1 MDLLKKTHKNKE
13 IINILKNNQN
23 YLKISKEDKAIFNE
37 TIKTIISQ
45 GDNITDASTLTWIK
59 EISKTANAI
68 NVVWAVVEEEKSIET
83 SANNLPETQV
93 DTIVVF

>member
-1 MDLLKKTHKNKE
+1 MARTDSFCYQ
-13 IINILKNNQN
+13 KNNQN
-23 YLKISKEDKAIFNE
+23 YLKISKEDKTIFNE

-45 GDNITDASTLTWIK
+45 GDNITDVNTLTWIK
-59 EISKTANAI
+59 EISKSANAI
-68 NVVWAVVEEEKSIET
+68 NVVWAVVGEEKSIET